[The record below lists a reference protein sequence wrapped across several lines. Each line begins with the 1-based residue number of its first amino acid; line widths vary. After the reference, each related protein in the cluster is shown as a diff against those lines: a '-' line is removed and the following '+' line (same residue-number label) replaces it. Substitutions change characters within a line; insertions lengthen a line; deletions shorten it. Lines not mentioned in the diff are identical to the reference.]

1 MSAHS
6 SSGPV
11 AAPIDRCRI
20 ASFVT
25 VAPDKRSVICF
36 PFGGGLVGGSHLS
49 ALKLIETLDRTQF
62 KPLILLHRDEGPL
75 AELLRAEGLEAE
87 IAPMP
92 WFLGP
97 GSRLSAA
104 TVWNGV
110 RHIRRAAA
118 FLRDRGVRIVHTN
131 EGPMHATWSLPA
143 RLAGAKH
150 VWHHRG
156 NPRAAGLRY
165 LAPLLANR
173 VVSVSR
179 FAAPAPGLL
188 SARRKCSVVS
198 SPFDTTLVT
207 TDRAAARATVLAAI
221 GAAPD
226 TRILLFLGH
235 FADRKRPLI
244 FVDMIAALRDFR
256 PDLPIA
262 GLMFGEDFEPG
273 QKALVE
279 RRISERRLAGIVR
292 LMGFRRPIESWLA
305 GSDLLIVPA
314 VEEPFG
320 RTLIE
325 AMLLGTPVIAAA
337 SGGNIEAIRNRA
349 TGILVE
355 PDQPVA
361 FARQAGELLLD
372 PARAREIAARAQ
384 TEAEAKF
391 GIERH
396 ASAIA
401 AIYREV
407 LAQ

>member
-1 MSAHS
+1 MFSPA
-6 SSGPV
+6 
-11 AAPIDRCRI
+11 I
-20 ASFVT
+20 
-25 VAPDKRSVICF
+25 
-36 PFGGGLVGGSHLS
+36 
-49 ALKLIETLDRTQF
+49 
-62 KPLILLHRDEGPL
+62 
-75 AELLRAEGLEAE
+75 
-87 IAPMP
+87 
-92 WFLGP
+92 
-97 GSRLSAA
+97 
-104 TVWNGV
+104 VWNGV

-118 FLRDRGVRIVHTN
+118 FLRHRGVRIVHTN

-143 RLAGAKH
+143 RLAGSKH

-165 LAPLLANR
+165 LAPILANR
-173 VVSVSR
+173 VVSVSA

-198 SPFDTTLVT
+198 SPFDTTLVN
-207 TDRAAARATVLAAI
+207 TDREASRSTVLAAI
-221 GAAPD
+221 GASPD

-244 FVDMIAALRDFR
+244 FVETIAALRDLR
-256 PDLPIA
+256 PNFPIV

-279 RRISERRLAGIVR
+279 QRISERGLTGIVR

-337 SGGNIEAIRNRA
+337 SGGNIEAIRDLE
-349 TGILVE
+349 TGILVA
-355 PDQPVA
+355 PDQAVA
-361 FARQAGELLLD
+361 FARQAGDLLLD
-372 PARAREIAARAQ
+372 PARARAIAARAQ
-384 TEAEAKF
+384 AEAETKF

>member
-6 SSGPV
+6 TSGTI
-11 AAPIDRCRI
+11 AAPIDRGRV
-20 ASFVT
+20 ASFAVA
-25 VAPDKRSVICF
+25 APDKQAVICF

-49 ALKLIETLDRTQF
+49 ALKLIETLDRTRF

-75 AELLRAEGLEAE
+75 ADLLRAEGLEPE
-87 IAPMP
+87 VAPMP
-92 WFLGP
+92 IFVGP
-97 GSRLSAA
+97 GTRLSPAM
-104 TVWNGV
+104 VWNSV
-110 RHIRRAAA
+110 RHIRRAVA
-118 FLRDRGVRIVHTN
+118 FLRNRGVRIVHTN
-131 EGPMHATWSLPA
+131 EGSMHATWSLPA

-156 NPRAAGLRY
+156 NPRAAGLRF
-165 LAPLLANR
+165 LAPILANR

-198 SPFDTTLVT
+198 SPFDTGLVN
-207 TDRAAARATVLAAI
+207 TDREAARKSVLAAI
-221 GAAPD
+221 DASPD

-244 FVDMIAALRDFR
+244 FVDMIAELRELR
-256 PDLPIA
+256 PSFPIV

-279 RRISERRLAGIVR
+279 QRISERGLTEIVR

-337 SGGNIEAIRNRA
+337 SGGNIEAIRDRE
-349 TGILVE
+349 TGILVP
-355 PDQPVA
+355 PDQAVS
-361 FARQAGELLLD
+361 FARHAIDLLLD
-372 PARAREIAARAQ
+372 PARAQQIAARAR
-384 TEAEAKF
+384 AEAQTKF

-407 LAQ
+407 LGQ

>member
-1 MSAHS
+1 VS
-6 SSGPV
+6 PN
-11 AAPIDRCRI
+11 
-20 ASFVT
+20 
-25 VAPDKRSVICF
+25 KRAIICF
-36 PFGGGLVGGSHLS
+36 PFSGGLVGGSHLS

-62 KPLILLHRDEGPL
+62 KPLVLLHQDEGPL
-75 AELLRAEGLEAE
+75 AELLRAEGLEPE
-87 IAPMP
+87 VAPMP
-92 WFLGP
+92 WFLRP
-97 GSRLSAA
+97 GSTLSPAI
-104 TVWNGV
+104 VWNGA

-165 LAPLLANR
+165 LAPILANR

-188 SARRKCSVVS
+188 SARRKCSIVS
-198 SPFDTTLVT
+198 SPFDTTLVN
-207 TDRAAARATVLAAI
+207 TDREAARATVLAAI
-221 GAAPD
+221 GASPD

-235 FADRKRPLI
+235 FADRKRPVM
-244 FVDMIAALRDFR
+244 FVDMISALRDLL
-256 PDLPIA
+256 PNLPIV

-279 RRISERRLAGIVR
+279 QRISERGVAGTVR
-292 LMGFRRPIESWLA
+292 LMGFRRPIETWLA

-337 SGGNIEAIRNRA
+337 SGGNIEAIRDLE
-349 TGILVE
+349 TGILVA
-355 PDQPVA
+355 PDQALA
-361 FARQAGELLLD
+361 FARQAGDLLLD
-372 PARAREIAARAQ
+372 PLRARNIAARAQ
-384 TEAEAKF
+384 AEAEMKF